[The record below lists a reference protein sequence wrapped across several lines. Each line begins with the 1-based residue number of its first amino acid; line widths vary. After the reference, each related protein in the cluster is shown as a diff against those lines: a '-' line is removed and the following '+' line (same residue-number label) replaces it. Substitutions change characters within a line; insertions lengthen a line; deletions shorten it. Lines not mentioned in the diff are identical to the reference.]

1 MLHSATRLGFFG
13 AMALLIGKALYSL
26 FFMLA
31 CVIGA
36 AVLLGCLFIWYYVA
50 TSMGWLVL

>member
-1 MLHSATRLGFFG
+1 MLHSATKLGFFG
-13 AMALLIGKALYSL
+13 ALALLIGKALYSL

-36 AVLLGCLFIWYYVA
+36 AMLLGCLFAWYYVA